1 MGRLTGGPA
10 VLASPRHAQSNLGAL
25 SLLCSPP
32 PCWSG
37 HAGAQRRAPPPRP
50 PRRPPPRPN
59 PHLTDPASVD
69 VVVRKLAGAG
79 IRIQPNNA
87 SSGRNGEPVKAINF
101 TYDGW
106 PLVISQFSSSAALRA
121 NAGFDPAKEPRHGD
135 ATYIV
140 AGLNILIEYGPGS
153 HRAGSAAGPAIPERR
168 DAPRRCP
175 GPAARAAPA
184 GLAGP
189 VAVAVPEPIPDGR
202 PVADGRTSAKA
213 SAAPTKKPSAKP
225 SAKPAKATPKPTKKP

>member
-1 MGRLTGGPA
+1 MLAAALLVGACGSPA
-10 VLASPRHAQSNLGAL
+10 PSTTP
-25 SLLCSPP
+25 
-32 PCWSG
+32 
-37 HAGAQRRAPPPRP
+37 APTAAPTPT
-50 PRRPPPRPN
+50 PN

-69 VVVRKLAGAG
+69 VVIRKLAGAG

-140 AGLNILIEYGPGS
+140 AGLNILIEYGPGI
-153 HRAGSAAGPAIPERR
+153 RTTQDPPPDPQFRSAAMRLVDVLDPLLGPLQQASLDPLPLPSPSPSPTV
-168 DAPRRCP
+168 APSP
-175 GPAARAAPA
+175 TAAP
-184 GLAGP
+184 
-189 VAVAVPEPIPDGR
+189 
-202 PVADGRTSAKA
+202 TAKA

>member
-1 MGRLTGGPA
+1 MLAAALLVGACGSPA
-10 VLASPRHAQSNLGAL
+10 PSTTP
-25 SLLCSPP
+25 
-32 PCWSG
+32 
-37 HAGAQRRAPPPRP
+37 APTAAPTPT
-50 PRRPPPRPN
+50 PN

-69 VVVRKLAGAG
+69 VVIRKLAGAG

-140 AGLNILIEYGPGS
+140 AGLNILIEYGPGI
-153 HRAGSAAGPAIPERR
+153 RTTQDPPPDPRFRSAAMRLVDVLDPLLGPLQQASLDPLPLPSPSPSPTV
-168 DAPRRCP
+168 APSP
-175 GPAARAAPA
+175 TAAP
-184 GLAGP
+184 
-189 VAVAVPEPIPDGR
+189 
-202 PVADGRTSAKA
+202 TAKA